1 MSREGYGEVIPYAI
15 RGAYPGEHKSAAPA
29 AGKHEGEKTMKI
41 GFFGVGHMGGPMAIN
56 LVKAGHE
63 VVVFDLVPELLN
75 GVVEAGAKGANS
87 PEEAVREAEVVI
99 SMLPSA
105 AAVRGLYVGEAG
117 VLPHIDKNAL
127 IIDCSTID
135 ADTARDV
142 AGIAKQQGRVMIDA
156 PVSGGVGGAKAGT
169 LTFICGGSE
178 AAIERARPVLD
189 CMGGQ
194 VFRAGDSGAGQL
206 AKICNNMLLAIHM
219 IGTAEALQMGAD
231 HGLDPAVLSDIMKA
245 SSGDNWSLDKYNPWP
260 GVMENVPASN
270 EYEGGFAV
278 KLMNKDL
285 GLALQAALSTQSATP
300 MGNLAKSLYAAHG
313 NHGYAEKDFSS
324 IQKFFR
330 HKKT

>member
-1 MSREGYGEVIPYAI
+1 
-15 RGAYPGEHKSAAPA
+15 
-29 AGKHEGEKTMKI
+29 MKI
-41 GFFGVGHMGGPMAIN
+41 GFFGVGHMGGPMAAN

-63 VVVFDLVPELLN
+63 VVAFDLMPALLETVVQEGARAASSAVDAVA
-75 GVVEAGAKGANS
+75 GVD
-87 PEEAVREAEVVI
+87 VVV

-105 AAVRGLYVGEAG
+105 GAVRGLYLGGQDKVDGG
-117 VLPHIDKNAL
+117 VLSHIDKSAL

-142 AGIAKQQGRVMIDA
+142 AAIAREQGRVMIDA
-156 PVSGGVGGAKAGT
+156 PVSGGVG
-169 LTFICGGSE
+169 
-178 AAIERARPVLD
+178 
-189 CMGGQ
+189 
-194 VFRAGDSGAGQL
+194 RAGDNGAGQL

-260 GVMENVPASN
+260 GVMENVPSSKD
-270 EYEGGFAV
+270 YEGGFAV

-285 GLALQAALSTQSATP
+285 GLALQAGLSTQSATP

-324 IQKFFR
+324 IQRFFR
-330 HKKT
+330 HKERKESN

>member
-1 MSREGYGEVIPYAI
+1 MEIA
-15 RGAYPGEHKSAAPA
+15 
-29 AGKHEGEKTMKI
+29 
-41 GFFGVGHMGGPMAIN
+41 FFGVGHMGGPMAAN
-56 LVKAGHE
+56 LIKAGHH
-63 VVVFDLVPELLN
+63 VTAFDLVPELLD
-75 GVVEAGAKGANS
+75 GAVKEGAKAAS
-87 PEEAVREAEVVI
+87 SAAQAVQGAEVVV

-105 AAVRGLYVGEAG
+105 GAVRGLYLGDDG
-117 VLPHIDKNAL
+117 VLQQIDENAL

-142 AGIAKQQGRVMIDA
+142 ASIAKEQDRVMIDA

-169 LTFICGGSE
+169 LTFICGGPQ
-178 AAIERARPVLD
+178 AAVDRARPVLE
-189 CMGGQ
+189 CMGAQ
-194 VFRAGDSGAGQL
+194 VFRAGDNGAGQL

-260 GVMENVPASN
+260 GVMENVPSSKN
-270 EYEGGFAV
+270 YEGGFAV

-285 GLALQAALSTQSATP
+285 GLALQAGLSTQSATP

-313 NHGYAEKDFSS
+313 NHGYSDKDFSS
-324 IQKFFR
+324 IQAFFR
-330 HKKT
+330 HKND

>member
-1 MSREGYGEVIPYAI
+1 
-15 RGAYPGEHKSAAPA
+15 
-29 AGKHEGEKTMKI
+29 MKI
-41 GFFGVGHMGGPMAIN
+41 GFFGVGHMGGPMAAN

-63 VVVFDLVPELLN
+63 VIAFDLVPELLN
-75 GVVEAGAKGANS
+75 AAVEQGAKAADSAAQAVQGAD
-87 PEEAVREAEVVI
+87 VVI

-105 AAVRGLYVGEAG
+105 GAVRDLYLGEAG
-117 VLPHIDKNAL
+117 VLKHIDASAL

-135 ADTARDV
+135 ADTAREV
-142 AGIAKQQGRVMIDA
+142 AAIAKEQGRVMIDA

-169 LTFICGGSE
+169 LTFICGGQEE
-178 AAIERARPVLD
+178 AIDRARPVLE
-189 CMGGQ
+189 CMGAQ
-194 VFRAGDSGAGQL
+194 VFRAGDNGAGQL

-231 HGLDPAVLSDIMKA
+231 HGLDPAVLSAIMKA

-278 KLMNKDL
+278 KLMNEDL
-285 GLALQAALSTQSATP
+285 GLALQAALSSQSATP

-324 IQKFFR
+324 IQRFFR
-330 HKKT
+330 HKE

>member
-1 MSREGYGEVIPYAI
+1 
-15 RGAYPGEHKSAAPA
+15 
-29 AGKHEGEKTMKI
+29 MKI
-41 GFFGVGHMGGPMAIN
+41 GFFGVGHMGGPMAAN
-56 LVKAGHE
+56 LVRAGHE
-63 VVVFDLVPELLN
+63 VIAFDLVPELLN
-75 GVVEAGAKGANS
+75 AAVEQGAKAADSAAQAVQGAD
-87 PEEAVREAEVVI
+87 VVI

-105 AAVRGLYVGEAG
+105 GAVRGLYLGEAG
-117 VLPHIDKNAL
+117 VLKHIDASAL

-135 ADTARDV
+135 ADTAREV
-142 AGIAKQQGRVMIDA
+142 AAIAKEQGRVMIDA

-169 LTFICGGSE
+169 LTFICGGQEE
-178 AAIERARPVLD
+178 AIDRARPVLE
-189 CMGGQ
+189 CMGAQ
-194 VFRAGDSGAGQL
+194 VFRAGDNGAGQL

-231 HGLDPAVLSDIMKA
+231 HGLDPAVLSEIMKA

-285 GLALQAALSTQSATP
+285 GLALQAALSSQSATP

-324 IQKFFR
+324 IQRFFATR
-330 HKKT
+330 SRA

>member
-1 MSREGYGEVIPYAI
+1 
-15 RGAYPGEHKSAAPA
+15 
-29 AGKHEGEKTMKI
+29 MKI
-41 GFFGVGHMGGPMAIN
+41 GFFGVGHMGGPMAAN

-63 VVVFDLVPELLN
+63 VVAFDLMPALLEAVVQE
-75 GVVEAGAKGANS
+75 GARAAGSAVEAVDG
-87 PEEAVREAEVVI
+87 VDVVV

-105 AAVRGLYVGEAG
+105 GAVRGLYLGDEG
-117 VLPHIDKNAL
+117 VLQHIDKSAL

-142 AGIAKQQGRVMIDA
+142 AGIAQEQGRTMIDA

-169 LTFICGGSE
+169 LTFICGGGEE
-178 AAIERARPVLD
+178 AIDRARPVLE

-194 VFRAGDSGAGQL
+194 VFRAGDNGAGQL

-260 GVMENVPASN
+260 GVMENVPSSKD
-270 EYEGGFAV
+270 YEGGFAV

-285 GLALQAALSTQSATP
+285 GLALQA
-300 MGNLAKSLYAAHG
+300 
-313 NHGYAEKDFSS
+313 
-324 IQKFFR
+324 
-330 HKKT
+330 

>member
-1 MSREGYGEVIPYAI
+1 
-15 RGAYPGEHKSAAPA
+15 
-29 AGKHEGEKTMKI
+29 MKI

-63 VVVFDLVPELLN
+63 VVAFDLMPALLDT
-75 GVVEAGAKGANS
+75 VVQEGAKAANS
-87 PEEAVREAEVVI
+87 AADAVAGVEVVV

-105 AAVRGLYVGEAG
+105 GAVRGLYLGEEG
-117 VLPHIDKNAL
+117 VLSHIDKSAL

-135 ADTARDV
+135 ADTACDV
-142 AGIAKQQGRVMIDA
+142 ASIAKEQGRVMIDA

-169 LTFICGGSE
+169 LTFICGGQEE
-178 AAIERARPVLD
+178 AIDRARPVLE
-189 CMGGQ
+189 CMGAQ
-194 VFRAGDSGAGQL
+194 VFRAGDNGAGQL

-260 GVMENVPASN
+260 GVMDNVPASK

-285 GLALQAALSTQSATP
+285 GLALQAGLSTQSATP

-313 NHGYAEKDFSS
+313 NHGYSDKDFSS
-324 IQKFFR
+324 IQAFFR
-330 HKKT
+330 HADD

>member
-1 MSREGYGEVIPYAI
+1 
-15 RGAYPGEHKSAAPA
+15 
-29 AGKHEGEKTMKI
+29 MKI
-41 GFFGVGHMGGPMAIN
+41 GFFGVGHMGGPMAAN

-63 VVVFDLVPELLN
+63 VVAYDLMPALLET
-75 GVVEAGAKGANS
+75 VVQEGAKAAS
-87 PEEAVREAEVVI
+87 SAVDAVAGVDVVV

-105 AAVRGLYVGEAG
+105 GAVRGLYLGEEG
-117 VLPHIDKNAL
+117 VLSHIDKSAL

-142 AGIAKQQGRVMIDA
+142 AAIAQEQGRVMIDA

-169 LTFICGGSE
+169 LTFICGGPEE
-178 AAIERARPVLD
+178 AIYRARPVLE
-189 CMGGQ
+189 CMGAQ
-194 VFRAGDSGAGQL
+194 VFRAGDNGAGQL

-260 GVMENVPASN
+260 GVMENVPSSKN
-270 EYEGGFAV
+270 YEGGFAV

-285 GLALQAALSTQSATP
+285 GLALQAGLSTQSATP

-324 IQKFFR
+324 IQRFFTT
-330 HKKT
+330 KKEINS

>member
-1 MSREGYGEVIPYAI
+1 
-15 RGAYPGEHKSAAPA
+15 
-29 AGKHEGEKTMKI
+29 MKI
-41 GFFGVGHMGGPMAIN
+41 GFFGVGHMGGPMAAN

-63 VVVFDLVPELLN
+63 VAAFDLVPALLAAAVN
-75 GVVEAGAKGANS
+75 DGVKAAESAA
-87 PEEAVREAEVVI
+87 EAVQGADVI
-99 SMLPSA
+99 VSMLPSA
-105 AAVRGLYVGEAG
+105 AAVRGLYLGDSG
-117 VLPHIDKNAL
+117 VLQHIDKSAL

-135 ADTARDV
+135 ADTAREV
-142 AGIAKQQGRVMIDA
+142 AAIAKEQGRVMIDA

-169 LTFICGGSE
+169 LTFICGGQEE
-178 AAIERARPVLD
+178 AIDRARPVLE
-189 CMGGQ
+189 CMGAQ
-194 VFRAGDSGAGQL
+194 VFRAGDNGAGQL

-231 HGLDPAVLSDIMKA
+231 HGLDPAVLSEIMKA

-285 GLALQAALSTQSATP
+285 GLALQAALSSQSATP

-324 IQKFFR
+324 IQRFFATR
-330 HKKT
+330 SRA

>member
-1 MSREGYGEVIPYAI
+1 
-15 RGAYPGEHKSAAPA
+15 
-29 AGKHEGEKTMKI
+29 MKI
-41 GFFGVGHMGGPMAIN
+41 GFFGVGHMGGPMAAN

-63 VVVFDLVPELLN
+63 VVVFDLVPELLQAA
-75 GVVEAGAKGANS
+75 VSDGAKSAS
-87 PEEAVREAEVVI
+87 SAEEAVQGADVI
-99 SMLPSA
+99 VSMLPSA
-105 AAVRGLYVGEAG
+105 GAVRGLYLGDNG
-117 VLPHIDKNAL
+117 VLQYIDKSAL

-142 AGIAKQQGRVMIDA
+142 AGIAREQGRVMIDA

-169 LTFICGGSE
+169 LTFICGGESD
-178 AAIERARPVLD
+178 AIERARPVLE
-189 CMGGQ
+189 CMGAQ
-194 VFRAGDSGAGQL
+194 VFRAGDNGAGQL

-231 HGLDPAVLSDIMKA
+231 HGLDPAVLSEIMKA

-260 GVMENVPASN
+260 GVMENVPSSKD
-270 EYEGGFAV
+270 YEGGFAV

-313 NHGYAEKDFSS
+313 NHGYSEKDFSS
-324 IQKFFR
+324 IQRFFR
-330 HKKT
+330 HKNKSN

>member
-1 MSREGYGEVIPYAI
+1 
-15 RGAYPGEHKSAAPA
+15 
-29 AGKHEGEKTMKI
+29 MKI
-41 GFFGVGHMGGPMAIN
+41 GFFGVGHMGGPMAAN

-63 VVVFDLVPELLN
+63 VIAFDLVPELLN
-75 GVVEAGAKGANS
+75 AAVEQGAKAADSAAQAVQGAD
-87 PEEAVREAEVVI
+87 VVI

-105 AAVRGLYVGEAG
+105 GAVRGVYLGEAG
-117 VLPHIDKNAL
+117 VLKHIDASAL

-135 ADTARDV
+135 ADTAREV
-142 AGIAKQQGRVMIDA
+142 AAIAKEQGRVMIDA

-169 LTFICGGSE
+169 LTFICGGQEE
-178 AAIERARPVLD
+178 AIDRARPVLE
-189 CMGGQ
+189 CMGAQ
-194 VFRAGDSGAGQL
+194 VFRAGDNGAGQL

-231 HGLDPAVLSDIMKA
+231 HGLDPAVLSAIMKA

-285 GLALQAALSTQSATP
+285 GLALQAALSSQSATP

-324 IQKFFR
+324 IQRFFR
-330 HKKT
+330 HKE

>member
-1 MSREGYGEVIPYAI
+1 
-15 RGAYPGEHKSAAPA
+15 
-29 AGKHEGEKTMKI
+29 MKI
-41 GFFGVGHMGGPMAIN
+41 GFFGVGHMGGPMAAN

-63 VVVFDLVPELLN
+63 VAAFDLVPALLAAAVN
-75 GVVEAGAKGANS
+75 DGVKAAESAA
-87 PEEAVREAEVVI
+87 EAVQGADVI
-99 SMLPSA
+99 VSMLPSA
-105 AAVRGLYVGEAG
+105 AAVRGLYLGARDREDGG
-117 VLPHIDKNAL
+117 VLQHIDKSAL

-142 AGIAKQQGRVMIDA
+142 AGIAREQGRVMIDA

-169 LTFICGGSE
+169 LTFICGGESD
-178 AAIERARPVLD
+178 AIERARPVLE
-189 CMGGQ
+189 CMGAQ
-194 VFRAGDSGAGQL
+194 VFRAGDNGAGQL

-231 HGLDPAVLSDIMKA
+231 HGLDPAVLSEIMKA

-260 GVMENVPASN
+260 GVMENVPSSKD
-270 EYEGGFAV
+270 YEGGFAV

-313 NHGYAEKDFSS
+313 NHGYSEKDFSS
-324 IQKFFR
+324 IQRFFR
-330 HKKT
+330 HKESSEKINNE

>member
-1 MSREGYGEVIPYAI
+1 
-15 RGAYPGEHKSAAPA
+15 
-29 AGKHEGEKTMKI
+29 MKI
-41 GFFGVGHMGGPMAIN
+41 GFFGVGHMGGPMAAN

-63 VVVFDLVPELLN
+63 VIAFDLVPELLN
-75 GVVEAGAKGANS
+75 AAVEQGAKAADSAAQAVQGAD
-87 PEEAVREAEVVI
+87 VVI

-105 AAVRGLYVGEAG
+105 GAVRGLYLGEAG
-117 VLPHIDKNAL
+117 VLKHIDASAL

-135 ADTARDV
+135 ADTARE
-142 AGIAKQQGRVMIDA
+142 AAAIAKEQGRVMIDA

-169 LTFICGGSE
+169 LTFICGGQEE
-178 AAIERARPVLD
+178 AIDRARPVLK
-189 CMGGQ
+189 CMGAQ
-194 VFRAGDSGAGQL
+194 VFRAGDNGAGQL

-231 HGLDPAVLSDIMKA
+231 HGLDPAVLSEIMKA

-285 GLALQAALSTQSATP
+285 GLALQAALSSQSATP

-324 IQKFFR
+324 IQRFFR
-330 HKKT
+330 HKE

>member
-1 MSREGYGEVIPYAI
+1 
-15 RGAYPGEHKSAAPA
+15 
-29 AGKHEGEKTMKI
+29 MKI
-41 GFFGVGHMGGPMAIN
+41 GFFGVGHMGGPMAAN

-63 VVVFDLVPELLN
+63 VAAFDLVPALLAAAVN
-75 GVVEAGAKGANS
+75 DGVKAAESAA
-87 PEEAVREAEVVI
+87 EAVQGADVI
-99 SMLPSA
+99 VSMLPSA
-105 AAVRGLYVGEAG
+105 AAVRGLYLGARDREDGG
-117 VLPHIDKNAL
+117 VLQHIDKSAL

-142 AGIAKQQGRVMIDA
+142 AGIAREQGRVMIDA

-169 LTFICGGSE
+169 LTFICGGESD
-178 AAIERARPVLD
+178 AIERARPVLE
-189 CMGGQ
+189 CMGAQ
-194 VFRAGDSGAGQL
+194 VFRAGDNGAGQL

-231 HGLDPAVLSDIMKA
+231 HGLDPAVLSEIMKA

-260 GVMENVPASN
+260 GVMENVPSSKD
-270 EYEGGFAV
+270 YEGGFAV

-313 NHGYAEKDFSS
+313 NHGYSEKDFSS
-324 IQKFFR
+324 IQRFFR
-330 HKKT
+330 HKESSEIINNE

>member
-1 MSREGYGEVIPYAI
+1 
-15 RGAYPGEHKSAAPA
+15 
-29 AGKHEGEKTMKI
+29 
-41 GFFGVGHMGGPMAIN
+41 MAVN

-63 VVVFDLVPELLN
+63 VIAFDLVPELLN
-75 GVVEAGAKGANS
+75 AAVEQGAKAADSAAQAVQGAD
-87 PEEAVREAEVVI
+87 VVI

-105 AAVRGLYVGEAG
+105 GAVRDLYLGEAG
-117 VLPHIDKNAL
+117 VLKHIDASAL

-135 ADTARDV
+135 ADTAREV
-142 AGIAKQQGRVMIDA
+142 AAIAKEQGRVMIDA

-169 LTFICGGSE
+169 LTFICGGQEE
-178 AAIERARPVLD
+178 AIDRARPVLE
-189 CMGGQ
+189 CMGAQ
-194 VFRAGDSGAGQL
+194 VFRAGDNGAGQL

-231 HGLDPAVLSDIMKA
+231 HGLDPAVLSAIMKA

-285 GLALQAALSTQSATP
+285 GLALQAALSSQSATP

-324 IQKFFR
+324 IQRFFR
-330 HKKT
+330 HKE

>member
-1 MSREGYGEVIPYAI
+1 
-15 RGAYPGEHKSAAPA
+15 
-29 AGKHEGEKTMKI
+29 MKI
-41 GFFGVGHMGGPMAIN
+41 GFFGVGHMGGPMAAN
-56 LVKAGHE
+56 LVKAGHD
-63 VVVFDLVPELLN
+63 VVAFDLVPALLEAAVKD
-75 GVVEAGAKGANS
+75 GVTAAGSAA
-87 PEEAVREAEVVI
+87 EAVQGAEVVI

-105 AAVRGLYVGEAG
+105 GAVRGLYLGEGG
-117 VLPHIDKNAL
+117 VLTHIDQNAL

-135 ADTARDV
+135 ADTAREV
-142 AGIAKQQGRVMIDA
+142 AAVAKEQGRAMIDA

-169 LTFICGGSE
+169 LTFICGGP
-178 AAIERARPVLD
+178 AAEIDRARPVLE
-189 CMGGQ
+189 CMGAQ

-219 IGTAEALQMGAD
+219 IGTAEALQMGVD

-260 GVMENVPASN
+260 GVMENVPASKD
-270 EYEGGFAV
+270 YDGGFAV

-285 GLALQAALSTQSATP
+285 GLALQAALSSQSATP

-313 NHGYAEKDFSS
+313 NHGYSEKDFSS

-330 HKKT
+330 HKAD